1 MIYEVY
7 VQIIFSGYTTV
18 FTVLVPRSMPGIP
31 CEMPLC
37 ETWGDYKGIV
47 LSSFPK
53 CTRPI
58 WRTEIVGFCLRLVAV
73 FLHEKRE
80 NMEDMH
86 QNDER
91 DSSSNSSV
99 EDSSPDNSDEEEE
112 EKVVSIVSLSFLA
125 RAEVDLLILFCSSL
139 LYVVFLFPVL

>member
-1 MIYEVY
+1 M
-7 VQIIFSGYTTV
+7 Q
-18 FTVLVPRSMPGIP
+18 LR
-31 CEMPLC
+31 

-73 FLHEKRE
+73 FLHEKKE
-80 NMEDMH
+80 NMEDIMH

-99 EDSSPDNSDEEEE
+99 EDSSPDNSDEEEEE

-139 LYVVFLFPVL
+139 LYVVFLFPVSLNLLFLFFVGSFERR